1 MKHWP
6 LLPKTLWHFLFH
18 LHLFF
23 LNAGCAPQFEYHCFR
38 LSWSLAW
45 PAAIISQLVFLS
57 PVWLPHSYL
66 SKMNISNQVTFLLE
80 KKKNVLGVWLTTT
93 YRIKSLFLSM
103 AYKVLGS
110 VPVSLLSLIST
121 HCHHPLHHTTL
132 TFPLTYWHLPRFI
145 LLPLLFPLLDMLFL
159 SLWVCLSYFILQ
171 GPSINVINPLC
182 LPQLSP
188 SPLRD

>member
-1 MKHWP
+1 MQVVPHN
-6 LLPKTLWHFLFH
+6 LSTTVLGFHDHLPDRLRLFPNLSLCLQSGFHTVIFLKWTN
-18 LHLFF
+18 LTRSLF
-23 LNAGCAPQFEYHCFR
+23 
-38 LSWSLAW
+38 SW
-45 PAAIISQLVFLS
+45 
-57 PVWLPHSYL
+57 
-66 SKMNISNQVTFLLE
+66 
-80 KKKNVLGVWLTTT
+80 KKKMSWESDSPLLTTT
-93 YRIKSLFLSM
+93 YRIKFLFLSM

-145 LLPLLFPLLDMLFL
+145 LSPLLFPLLDMLFL